1 MINAIFRIELVP
13 KTIWN
18 LQGFEGWSSLTNRG
32 WQGSECKHQDQDDR
46 RVSHSSENHVRS
58 HIFCRACCGTHGQ
71 RLIRALPAVNATLL
85 KENFYGQLASQRD
98 DISCAAMGCINPYVH
113 TNIVVLYRRAEG
125 FEVWPT
131 PTARSDAQKLTSF
144 HFVSAKFSFNLPD
157 CKPSQHHLVMQTAPA
172 CVYAVWSGNE
182 K

>member
-1 MINAIFRIELVP
+1 MRWELCLVVSSSHMINAIFGIELVP

-46 RVSHSSENHVRS
+46 RVNHSSENHVRS
-58 HIFCRACCGTHGQ
+58 HIFCRACCSTHGQ
-71 RLIRALPAVNATLL
+71 RLIRALPPVNATLL
-85 KENFYGQLASQRD
+85 KENFYGQLASPRD
-98 DISCAAMGCINPYVH
+98 DISCAAMGCINLYVH

-131 PTARSDAQKLTSF
+131 HWCRPEVTHRSWLPFILYLPNLALTYLTA
-144 HFVSAKFSFNLPD
+144 
-157 CKPSQHHLVMQTAPA
+157 SQA
-172 CVYAVWSGNE
+172 NII
-182 K
+182 